1 MYFNLLAGKVPSF
14 SSVNPP
20 SEELSSVLSS
30 FSSDVKNHS
39 AEEDDLKDDALFFAE
54 LSLCCSC
61 AVLLSST
68 FKQNYKIIHYRHITS
83 AIIQVSLGLVH
94 KKP

>member
-20 SEELSSVLSS
+20 SEELSPVLSS

-39 AEEDDLKDDALFFAE
+39 AEEDDLKDALFFAE

-83 AIIQVSLGLVH
+83 AIIQVSLGLVQA
-94 KKP
+94 PGP